1 MSKII
6 ENTKSIEKVKVDV
19 ETLRNIIE
27 RIQKTDTP
35 AAKKTDGDQNKS
47 YPTEESTI
55 LKESITDHNQ
65 GKKWM
70 AKSGIK
76 TNRIKVYLYSI
87 YCNGESQQL
96 DSMHELIDDNK
107 CSNPEKTKCWQEG
120 WNSVRLENQLGTT
133 KYNIL
138 PENYDES
145 KKSSALKFLM
155 SINSHIGGNKQR
167 LYWTSG
173 KLGIIWQEDLQ
184 KFMFNEFENNKM
196 IFENKICEAVK
207 QDGDTN
213 PNKRK
218 CRGDT
223 DKYESIIGEGF
234 KFSTTGQ
241 PEKTFKYKLVLTDG
255 SIDKTELEKQ
265 NFDGGIL
272 FYYGSRQL
280 YNEIENPKGGSVL
293 NRTNKTKK
301 KYIQKK
307 SKKNRKTKGVNKKSK
322 KNINRKKKLLK

>member
-19 ETLRNIIE
+19 DTLRNIIE
-27 RIQKTDTP
+27 GIQKTDTP
-35 AAKKTDGDQNKS
+35 VAEKTDGDQNKS
-47 YPTEESTI
+47 HPTEESTI
-55 LKESITDHNQ
+55 LKESITDHDQ
-65 GKKWM
+65 VTKWM
-70 AKSGIK
+70 AKSGKETNGIK
-76 TNRIKVYLYSI
+76 AYLYSI

-107 CSNPEKTKCWQEG
+107 CSNPEKTKTKCWQEG
-120 WNSVRLENQLGTT
+120 WNSVRLDNQPGK
-133 KYNIL
+133 KYKIL

-173 KLGIIWQEDLQ
+173 KLGIIWQENLQ

-196 IFENKICEAVK
+196 IFENQICE
-207 QDGDTN
+207 DDDDTN

-218 CRGDT
+218 CRGDK

-234 KFSTTGQ
+234 KFSTADQ

-265 NFDGGIL
+265 DFNGGIL
-272 FYYGSRQL
+272 FYYGKRKL
-280 YNEIENPKGGSVL
+280 YNEISIPSGGSVL

-301 KYIQKK
+301 KNIQKK
-307 SKKNRKTKGVNKKSK
+307 SKKKRKTKGVNKKSK